1 MINEY
6 QHSYP
11 QNFNSLYTLYGL
23 ISHTD
28 LSNINWD
35 MKNQMKENVENDEN
49 NENYCTF
56 DPIISMMI
64 QLLSIASDIS
74 VLLIDI
80 HINWI

>member
-1 MINEY
+1 
-6 QHSYP
+6 
-11 QNFNSLYTLYGL
+11 
-23 ISHTD
+23 
-28 LSNINWD
+28 
-35 MKNQMKENVENDEN
+35 MKNQAKENVENDEN

-80 HINWI
+80 HIN

>member
-1 MINEY
+1 MMNEY

-11 QNFNSLYTLYGL
+11 KTLNILYILHGL
-23 ISHTD
+23 ISHTG

-35 MKNQMKENVENDEN
+35 MKNQMKENVENY
-49 NENYCTF
+49 ENYCTF